1 MMVLID
7 KINKQ
12 GEINMNK
19 TLFNEIINSKLG
31 EGFKQTLKEKTPE
44 IKQLSDKNFG
54 EDMTNLMM
62 LVINKRDK

>member
-31 EGFKQTLKEKTPE
+31 EGFKQTLKEKLQKLNNCQ
-44 IKQLSDKNFG
+44 IKILEK
-54 EDMTNLMM
+54 T
-62 LVINKRDK
+62 